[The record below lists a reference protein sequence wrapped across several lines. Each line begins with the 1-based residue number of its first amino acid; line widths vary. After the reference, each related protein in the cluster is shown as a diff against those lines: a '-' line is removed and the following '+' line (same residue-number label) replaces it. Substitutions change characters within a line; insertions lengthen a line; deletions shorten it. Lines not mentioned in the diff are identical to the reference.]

1 MSETQTPSTKA
12 AKVIGSIPIKDR
24 VLGWTMMT
32 AVALVCVI
40 SQTPFAYEA
49 VKASSNG
56 DNLTKFVY
64 VVTVLAFISSA
75 MRLAHWAMAYANE
88 LFEKHTITK
97 K

>member
-12 AKVIGSIPIKDR
+12 AKIIGSIPIKDR
-24 VLGWTMMT
+24 VLGWTMM
-32 AVALVCVI
+32 AAAALACVI

-49 VKASSNG
+49 VKPSGNN
-56 DNLTKFVY
+56 DTLTKLVY
-64 VVTVLAFISSA
+64 VVTIFAFIGSA